1 MGRLVR
7 VTCTVHLMSTLRPDH
22 PKKEIRVRRLLF
34 YILCLNPTKNQIFRN
49 AKVCAKKAFYTVHSA
64 RATYSL
70 TPMGHTDSNG
80 PIVSNK
86 SDLSIFDFLIFYW
99 FK

>member
-1 MGRLVR
+1 MLGTLEAWSMSRL
-7 VTCTVHLMSTLRPDH
+7 SQRPSKPAYYIEDFW
-22 PKKEIRVRRLLF
+22 IYR
-34 YILCLNPTKNQIFRN
+34 YILCLNPTEKQIFR
-49 AKVCAKKAFYTVHSA
+49 VCAKKAFYTVHSA

-86 SDLSIFDFLIFYW
+86 SDLSIFDFLIFDW